1 MKTWALYIVL
11 FTSLVLIQEAGRAQG
26 CSDPGICTIGTLN
39 SETTKDSVS
48 GVDFE
53 NAGLEELLSV
63 SHTREKFRFELS
75 GVYAMGEHDTQIY
88 SIIFRGIIRI
98 KKKML
103 LNLRLPY
110 SSANGTLGSNSG
122 FGDVA
127 LSLQNTFFSGKHKRL
142 SATIGIVV
150 PTGTANASDN
160 GSVLP
165 MAYQTTLGSVNALI
179 GVSGAYKNWGAAI
192 GYQHSFGKNGN
203 MFYKDNLV
211 TNDTLIGFDPLN
223 EYRLGFPSA
232 RSMKR
237 GNDII
242 LRVERKFN
250 IGKKFG
256 LVVGVLP
263 IFRLTR
269 TTITLL
275 DKEEEV
281 VLNGTDGLTL
291 NVTGGVKYT
300 PSINW
305 LFRMNFGAPV
315 IARRLRAD
323 GLTRKFVGI
332 VSVAY
337 KIW

>member
-1 MKTWALYIVL
+1 M
-11 FTSLVLIQEAGRAQG
+11 
-26 CSDPGICTIGTLN
+26 N

-232 RSMKR
+232 RRMKR

-256 LVVGVLP
+256 LVLGVLP
-263 IFRLTR
+263 IFRLKR
-269 TTITLL
+269 TTITL
-275 DKEEEV
+275 DTKEEV

-300 PSINW
+300 PSRNW

-315 IARRLRAD
+315 ITRRLRAD

-332 VSVAY
+332 VSAAY